1 MRKYVLVFALLFTL
15 AACGTKTNSESGKP
29 FRSGESLPPPE
40 AEVQKGDFVYRLFT
54 EKDVYDIF
62 DGTAI
67 FAELTYVGNQASI
80 DIYHAASPFY
90 FPLEERTR
98 GIDVDYAMDEP
109 LITTTLTKNEPFQ
122 ERYSF
127 AGGYSD
133 NDDEKYVSFVKTLMN
148 EGFPEGEYLIH
159 GSAEFYTKD
168 PAGAIDKETYKMNAD
183 IGFTVTKGV
192 NE

>member
-1 MRKYVLVFALLFTL
+1 MFWCSHCLFTL
-15 AACGTKTNSESGKP
+15 AACGTKTNFNTEIFSNP
-29 FRSGESLPPPE
+29 THLYLQPE

-54 EKDVYDIF
+54 EKDVYDKF
-62 DGTAI
+62 GDTAI
-67 FAELTYVGNQASI
+67 FAELTYVGDQDSI

-98 GIDVDYAMDEP
+98 GIEVDYAMNEP
-109 LITTTLTKNEPFQ
+109 LITTTLKKDEPFR

-148 EGFPEGEYLIH
+148 EGFPEGEYIIH

-168 PAGAIDKETYKMNAD
+168 PAGAINKETYKLNAD
-183 IGFTVTKGV
+183 IGFTVAKGV

>member
-15 AACGTKTNSESGKP
+15 AACGTKTNSNTGNIFHP
-29 FRSGESLPPPE
+29 DASLPPPE

-62 DGTAI
+62 GGTAI
-67 FAELTYVGNQASI
+67 FAELTYVGDQASI

-98 GIDVDYAMDEP
+98 GIDVDYAMNEP
-109 LITTTLTKNEPFQ
+109 LITTTLTKNEPFR

-159 GSAEFYTKD
+159 GSAEFYTRIPLARLIRKL
-168 PAGAIDKETYKMNAD
+168 IK
-183 IGFTVTKGV
+183 
-192 NE
+192 